1 MNIRQASS
9 HELLKAWILAH
20 HSAQGVVFSDVNS
33 IEFERGVLTV
43 DLLNGSPYTVD
54 LTNGNIYTFPS
65 EPGSGTDA
73 LRKRIDQRLF
83 TQELLGQRDR
93 PPYMLSVHAAVD
105 SIESIENDLERGP
118 VYIGL
123 NRIIKQ
129 GNAGVHSFDLS
140 SGEEMSFTSTV
151 EALDAIMLHE
161 EGMSIAQYRA
171 STQSRARLKSKG

>member
-1 MNIRQASS
+1 MNIREANS

-20 HSAQGVVFSDVNS
+20 HSAQGVVFNDVNS

-43 DLLNGSPYTVD
+43 DLINGSPYTVD
-54 LTNGNIYTFPS
+54 LTNGNIYTFLS

-93 PPYMLSVHAAVD
+93 PPYILSVHAAVD
-105 SIESIENDLERGP
+105 SIDSIENGLERGP

-123 NRIIKQ
+123 NKISKQ
-129 GNAGVHSFDLS
+129 GNSTVHSFDLS
-140 SGEEMSFTSTV
+140 SGEEVSFASTE
-151 EALDAIMLHE
+151 EALEAIMLRE
-161 EGMSIAQYRA
+161 EGMSIAEYRA
-171 STQSRARLKSKG
+171 STQSRTRLKSKG